1 MRIESVGIIGGGA
14 WGTGLAQAL
23 RCAGRDV
30 LLWAREPAVAQEIST
45 EHFNSSFLPGVPLD
59 SAIRAT
65 NTLTD
70 VAGCDVL
77 LMVAPAQHVRAVSE
91 GLKSHLRAGQ
101 PLVLCAKGIEQRS
114 GKLMGSVITEVL
126 PEVTQAVLS
135 GPSFAAEVARGLPAA
150 LTIAC
155 ADEPLGRLLAEC
167 LSNPQFRL
175 YWTSDLVGVELGGSL
190 KNVMAIAAGIVD
202 GQGLGANA
210 HAALVTRGFAELRR
224 FGEALGAR
232 SETLIGLS
240 GLGDLILT
248 CASTQS
254 RNMSLGRALGQGQR
268 LDDVLGGR
276 TSVTEG
282 VYTATAV
289 QRIAA
294 EKGIDM
300 PICSAVCDIL
310 DGRTRVPD
318 AIACLMQRP
327 LKAED

>member
-1 MRIESVGIIGGGA
+1 MKIDSVGIVGGGA
-14 WGTGLAQAL
+14 WGTGLAQTL
-23 RCAGRDV
+23 RRAGRDV
-30 LLWAREPAVAQEIST
+30 LLWAREPAVAEEINTKQS
-45 EHFNSSFLPGVPLD
+45 NSAFLPGVALKPD
-59 SAIRAT
+59 IRAT
-65 NTLTD
+65 TTLTD
-70 VAGCDVL
+70 LAARDVL
-77 LMVAPAQHVRAVSE
+77 LMVAPAQHVRTVCE
-91 GLKSHLRAGQ
+91 GLKSHLRSGR
-101 PLVLCAKGIEQRS
+101 PVVLCAKGIEQSS
-114 GKLMGSVITEVL
+114 GKFMGDVLAEVL
-126 PEVTQAVLS
+126 PEATQAVLS

-155 ADEPLGRLLAEC
+155 ADEQLGRLLAAR
-167 LSNPQFRL
+167 LGNPLFRL
-175 YWTSDLVGVELGGSL
+175 YWTNDLIGVELGGSL
-190 KNVMAIAAGIVD
+190 KNVLAIAAGIVD

-232 SETLIGLS
+232 PETLIGLS

-254 RNMSLGRALGQGQR
+254 RNMSLGRALGQGQS

-282 VYTATAV
+282 VYTAAAV
-289 QRIAA
+289 QRIAK
-294 EKGIDM
+294 EKGIEM

-310 DGRTRVPD
+310 DGRVSVSD
-318 AIACLMQRP
+318 AIAHLIQRP

>member
-1 MRIESVGIIGGGA
+1 MKIDSVGIIGGGA
-14 WGTGLAQAL
+14 WGTGLAQTL
-23 RCAGRDV
+23 RRTGRDV
-30 LLWAREPAVAQEIST
+30 LIWAREPAVAQEINAKHS
-45 EHFNSSFLPGVPLD
+45 NSVFLPGVPLD
-59 SAIRAT
+59 PAVRAT

-70 VAGCDVL
+70 AASCDVL

-91 GLKSHLRAGQ
+91 GLESDLRSGQ
-101 PLVLCAKGIEQRS
+101 PIVLCAKGIEQRS
-114 GKLMGSVITEVL
+114 GKLMGDVIAEVL
-126 PEVTQAVLS
+126 PEATQAVLS

-155 ADEPLGRLLAEC
+155 ADEQLGRLLAER
-167 LSNPQFRL
+167 LSNRQFRL

-190 KNVMAIAAGIVD
+190 KNVLAIAAGIVD
-202 GQGLGANA
+202 GQGLGASA

-232 SETLIGLS
+232 PETLIGLS

-248 CASTQS
+248 CGSMQS
-254 RNMSLGRALGQGQR
+254 RNMSLGRALGQGQS

-276 TSVTEG
+276 TAVTEG
-282 VYTATAV
+282 VYTAAAV

-310 DGRTRVPD
+310 DGRASVSD
-318 AIACLMQRP
+318 AIANLMQRP